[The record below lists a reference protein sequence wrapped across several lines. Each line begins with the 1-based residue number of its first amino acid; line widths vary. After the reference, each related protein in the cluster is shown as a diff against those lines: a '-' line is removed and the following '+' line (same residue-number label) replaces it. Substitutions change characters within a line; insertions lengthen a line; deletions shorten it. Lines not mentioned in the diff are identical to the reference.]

1 MQWQKKFPVKKILTL
16 WHFMFTYFLR
26 EGASCT
32 MSSYAFQLGL
42 VPSYCFLTLEWKGE
56 FIKKGKS
63 FYNHHHNILK
73 QTSYA
78 GSPHHQ
84 QHINSHNFSQNR
96 VDHHADQK
104 EKKNM
109 MYRQRLLMLTRQLH
123 RMWTKQHN
131 YMNVCMWIV

>member
-1 MQWQKKFPVKKILTL
+1 MAEKIPSKENTHPL
-16 WHFMFTYFLR
+16 
-26 EGASCT
+26 
-32 MSSYAFQLGL
+32 AFHVHILL
-42 VPSYCFLTLEWKGE
+42 KRRCFLYHVQLCFSTWVGT
-56 FIKKGKS
+56 FILFPNIRMKRWIHKKKGKS

-123 RMWTKQHN
+123 RMWTKQHS